1 MTPNMLA
8 RMLVKSPVAPFLA
21 AQFALLWRQGRGMSG
36 ADMGHLFPAMTAL
49 AQAALAPAGTPET
62 EGFEPGRLAAA
73 CRFIRAHL
81 GDEDLSPD
89 RIAAAIGC
97 SRATLYRLFADHPMT
112 IAEYVRECRLQA
124 AMTALSRRP
133 GGSVSAAAARLGF
146 TDPHLQPGFP
156 LPLRRQP
163 A

>member
-1 MTPNMLA
+1 MTTNMLA

-36 ADMGHLFPAMTAL
+36 ADMGHLFPAMIAL

-81 GDEDLSPD
+81 GDEDL
-89 RIAAAIGC
+89 
-97 SRATLYRLFADHPMT
+97 
-112 IAEYVRECRLQA
+112 CRP
-124 AMTALSRRP
+124 TVSRRP
-133 GGSVSAAAARLGF
+133 SAARAPRSIGSLL
-146 TDPHLQPGFP
+146 TTP
-156 LPLRRQP
+156 
-163 A
+163 